1 MPNWCNNFVEVAH
14 DNPAEITRL
23 AEAYKRGEFC
33 DAVIPVPEVLKNPET
48 TTSYGDPDKQAAA
61 DAIREE
67 AVKAT
72 GYQSWY
78 DFCTSRWGTKWDVGG
93 DDGTL
98 DVHPDGKLL
107 TASFDSA
114 WAPPVGVY
122 EELVAQGFQ
131 VRAYYYEPGMCFAG
145 VWDNGDDDCYQDWG
159 DSQGAKD
166 ILPSDLDEFFA
177 ISESQAEYEEEER
190 MDEELYRF
198 VKEGEEKRNL
208 ELKTQ

>member
-1 MPNWCNNFVEVAH
+1 MPNWCNNFVEVSH
-14 DNPAEITRL
+14 EDPAKITAL

-33 DAVIPVPEVLKNPET
+33 DHVIPVPEILKNPET
-48 TTSYGDPDKQAAA
+48 TTNYGDADKQAAA
-61 DAIREE
+61 DAIRE
-67 AVKAT
+67 AAMKAT

-98 DVHPDGKLL
+98 DVHPEGKLM

-114 WAPPVGVY
+114 WAPPIGVY
-122 EELVAQGFQ
+122 EELVEQGYE

-145 VWDNGDDDCYQDWG
+145 VWDNGVDDCYQDWG

-166 ILPSDLDEFFA
+166 TLPEELDEFFA

-190 MDEELYRF
+190 MEDDLYRWT
-198 VKEGEEKRNL
+198 KEGGEKL
-208 ELKTQ
+208 GLVEKA